1 MRMRQRILLLGFWVL
16 WSTTLFGAEIEGVFS
31 PYHGEIILIRG
42 NKTVDTLEVRSNGT
56 FNYHCQVSQP
66 YTQLSITGFGKESI
80 VVMLNPK
87 DKIIVEAKKD
97 ANGKLEVAFHGD
109 RKELNHYLTVY
120 MQRNGF
126 GCWSMEKL
134 AKVSFKEH
142 AAAVEEMEK
151 ELSGLLR
158 QVRGKEDEDLVE
170 MLELDLYSSMLN
182 LKQRYCWAV
191 RAINHEPM
199 DKDADYVAF
208 NRSLDMNNVSWL
220 EKEKGQDITGYPGLV
235 DGRIRWEMAINEG
248 IIDTSALYTL
258 EYMKWVRK
266 IIKNDTVANFF
277 INRRISRYMNR
288 GGDEHLK
295 KTYEG
300 FMCYSTDESMKK
312 EITQVFQMNL
322 ALAKGKPAPDFEMK
336 DKDGNTWKLSDFKGK
351 VLYIDVWATWCGP
364 CCAEIPFM
372 EKRYEQYKN
381 NSHVEFISISV
392 DNDQSAWRKKIDQD
406 KPLWK
411 QFIVEDGFKSGLC
424 EKYGIR
430 SIPRFLLID
439 EKGNII
445 SVKASRPSNPM
456 FETYFVEQIKN

>member
-170 MLELDLYSSMLN
+170 MLELDL
-182 LKQRYCWAV
+182 
-191 RAINHEPM
+191 
-199 DKDADYVAF
+199 
-208 NRSLDMNNVSWL
+208 
-220 EKEKGQDITGYPGLV
+220 
-235 DGRIRWEMAINEG
+235 
-248 IIDTSALYTL
+248 TL
-258 EYMKWVRK
+258 LL
-266 IIKNDTVANFF
+266 
-277 INRRISRYMNR
+277 
-288 GGDEHLK
+288 GG
-295 KTYEG
+295 
-300 FMCYSTDESMKK
+300 S
-312 EITQVFQMNL
+312 
-322 ALAKGKPAPDFEMK
+322 
-336 DKDGNTWKLSDFKGK
+336 GN
-351 VLYIDVWATWCGP
+351 
-364 CCAEIPFM
+364 
-372 EKRYEQYKN
+372 
-381 NSHVEFISISV
+381 
-392 DNDQSAWRKKIDQD
+392 
-406 KPLWK
+406 
-411 QFIVEDGFKSGLC
+411 
-424 EKYGIR
+424 
-430 SIPRFLLID
+430 
-439 EKGNII
+439 
-445 SVKASRPSNPM
+445 
-456 FETYFVEQIKN
+456 